1 MAKKIYEQSLP
12 EFLETLQGLVAS
24 SDIDARLQGALKEQ
38 LSSSRLTPA
47 RMEFFRKLHNGEYTA
62 PVTVT
67 LSGQYDNGMPFKQE
81 AVLSFKLYE
90 SKGEIKAMVLPVE
103 RNMTIDQH
111 PSARWYPDAID
122 TLKKYGVCGPVETRF
137 KDKAGNPVT
146 KVLMWDSELHH
157 IMERDSS
164 FLQDIAARGKAF
176 GVDLN
181 ETQKECIR
189 NFVPIRIPKLKGHEN
204 DYFIGDPRVGTLMII
219 TNENLINDLRNGV
232 NVSLLPGSQEELEV
246 SNGKVQSE
254 HASRGASMGGRN
266 GFVAPPQPSDEPEV
280 EEKATRGGR
289 RR

>member
-1 MAKKIYEQSLP
+1 MKRIFETNTAEFFIVLSRGIITSNIHPDAKKAI
-12 EFLETLQGLVAS
+12 LQ
-24 SDIDARLQGALKEQ
+24 Q
-38 LSSSRLTPA
+38 LLFNPLTPA

-90 SKGEIKAMVLPVE
+90 SKGEIKCMALPIN
-103 RNMTIDQH
+103 RSMTIEQH
-111 PSARWYPDAID
+111 PSARWYPDAVD

-189 NFVPIRIPKLKGHEN
+189 NFVPIRIQKLKGHEE
-204 DYFIGDPRVGTLMII
+204 DFFIGDPRVGTLMII

-232 NVSLLPGSQEELEV
+232 NVDLRPAGLMRDLT
-246 SNGKVQSE
+246 
-254 HASRGASMGGRN
+254 AILR
-266 GFVAPPQPSDEPEV
+266 
-280 EEKATRGGR
+280 
-289 RR
+289 